1 MLKMFKL
8 QPFTVIVMAVII
20 LAVWYGYPSLHL
32 FSWFFALIILVFTAA
47 IILIW
52 LAGQTRQV
60 FMGGRNTPLP
70 QQRVSTNYIVGDELD
85 DDPDALPVQ
94 KVKALP
100 HVPRP
105 FMARLMGGKSSPQAD
120 QTGGQTTDR
129 RQVTDDR
136 QTVSAD
142 RQVDA
147 DRRKVLLYQKKFPG
161 DSVRQTAAAVGF
173 GKDKVAAIINQL
185 KREGAL

>member
-94 KVKALP
+94 KVKPLP
-100 HVPRP
+100 HVTRP
-105 FMARLMGGKSSPQAD
+105 FMARLMGGKSRPQAD
-120 QTGGQTTDR
+120 QKSRRTTNTET
-129 RQVTDDR
+129 VTNGR
-136 QTVSAD
+136 QTGLCARQMYAD
-142 RQVDA
+142 R
-147 DRRKVLLYQKKFPG
+147 
-161 DSVRQTAAAVGF
+161 S
-173 GKDKVAAIINQL
+173 
-185 KREGAL
+185 EC